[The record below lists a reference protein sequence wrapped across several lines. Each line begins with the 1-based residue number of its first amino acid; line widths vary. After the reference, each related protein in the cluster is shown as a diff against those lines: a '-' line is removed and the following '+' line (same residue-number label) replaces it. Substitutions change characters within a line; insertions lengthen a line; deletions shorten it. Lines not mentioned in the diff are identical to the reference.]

1 MKMIIQ
7 MLHSRWMM
15 VITLSFIIY
24 HLSFSPIGAQTE
36 TNMREVLVQAENDY
50 RIGRIEQ
57 ARDTLLKD
65 LAGFHDNLRQNALRL
80 IALSYLA
87 RFDMEHTQQYA
98 TLMLQENP
106 YYTPSASDPAAFAD
120 MVNDIKAGMTATIT
134 TASSQAE
141 SLAEVPVPTTLIT
154 EQMIRD
160 CGGRNLQEVLAAYV
174 PGMNLIDCDDDI
186 NIAMRG
192 IYSNTQEKILIMLN
206 GHRLNSH
213 ATNTAAPDFS
223 ISLEKVKQIEVLRG
237 PASSLY
243 GGVALTAVVN
253 IITKQGGDVDGLQAK
268 AGAGNYGQVKADAL
282 FGKRYFDLDI
292 LVWGS
297 GYRSNGERR
306 NVVGERVGESP
317 YSMPVDDVRL
327 GRIGTRPTYDFGL
340 QLGWKGLQFL
350 YDTHFSQV
358 VAPFTMT
365 SLALSYDHDR
375 YRTYN
380 GLLPSFSTASRH
392 IDLSYQWSMF
402 NGRCSMKAAATYDK
416 SDLTRYQVI
425 NDEPMPTL
433 GMAIGLPEDVTTVF
447 AQYGGISR
455 YVNGQEQDYGAQL
468 KGNYSYTVGD
478 DHKGNI
484 GFGAEYGHFQLDDIR
499 YQIGYD
505 FEQTFFEDPILRNAG
520 KGSENSGDVYLQ
532 LKHQWNFSLFSR
544 QFSLFANV
552 GLRYDYKDR
561 YDDSKVNE
569 FSPRVALILLR
580 PKWSARL
587 SYSKSFV
594 DAPYIYRKANLLST
608 LMSGAQASEA
618 GSLSPEGVHS
628 LQLSFAGT
636 NWVSN
641 LNFEVNGF
649 YNRANDLIMTH
660 VIDYQNVSKNQTCGI
675 ELMAKYEP
683 FRMLAIHA
691 NLTWTKTFKSNLM
704 GLELPDELKEYYS
717 ADIDANNNT
726 PALRSN
732 LVLAWQ
738 VSKPLR
744 LHTHLLFESA
754 QTSYNTD
761 LVKLIQ
767 ATNNIQI
774 ATEYYY
780 QGDMDMATAYGLQA
794 IDAMQ
799 HITMQKH
806 IPARAILNVGGQYKV
821 GALTFAL
828 DIHNLLGTHYY
839 RSGMN
844 TNLIPQQ
851 GRWFIGS
858 VGIQL

>member
-1 MKMIIQ
+1 MMIKRY
-7 MLHSRWMM
+7 LFLL
-15 VITLSFIIY
+15 LSFTI
-24 HLSFSPIGAQTE
+24 FFNCPTFAQD
-36 TNMREVLVQAENDY
+36 NSKMREVLVQAENDY

-57 ARDTLLKD
+57 AREALIHN
-65 LAGFHDNLRQNALRL
+65 LAGFHGNLRQNALRL

-87 RFDMEHTQQYA
+87 CFDMEQTQKYA

-106 YYTPSASDPAAFAD
+106 YYTPSANDPATFAD

-141 SLAEVPVPTTLIT
+141 SLAEVPVPTALIT
-154 EQMIRD
+154 EQMIHD

-253 IITKQGGDVDGLQAK
+253 IITKQGADLDGLQAK
-268 AGAGNYGQVKADAL
+268 AGAGNYGQMRADAV
-282 FGKRYFDLDI
+282 FGKHYLDLDLLI
-292 LVWGS
+292 WGS
-297 GYRSNGERR
+297 AYRSSGERR
-306 NVVGERVGESP
+306 NVVNERIGESP
-317 YSMPVDDVRL
+317 YSMPVEEVRL
-327 GRIGTRPTYDFGL
+327 GRIGTPPTYDFGL

-380 GLLPSFSTASRH
+380 GLLPGFSTASRH
-392 IDLSYQWSMF
+392 ADLSYQWSMF
-402 NGRCSMKAAATYDK
+402 NDQFSMKAAVTYDK
-416 SDLTRYQVI
+416 SDLTRYQAI

-433 GMAIGLPEDVTTVF
+433 GAAIGLPDDVAKVF
-447 AQYGGISR
+447 GQYGGISR
-455 YVNGQEQDYGAQL
+455 YVNGQEQDYGIQL
-468 KGNYSYTVGD
+468 KGNYNYSVGD
-478 DHKGNI
+478 NHHGNI

-505 FEQTFFEDPILRNAG
+505 FEQTFFEDPLLRNAG
-520 KGSENSGDVYLQ
+520 KDSENSGDAYVQ
-532 LKHQWNFSLFSR
+532 LKHQWRSLI
-544 QFSLFANV
+544 LNA
-552 GLRYDYKDR
+552 GLRYDYKER
-561 YDDSKVNE
+561 YDNSKVNE

-580 PKWSARL
+580 PKWSVRL

-594 DAPYIYRKANLLST
+594 DAPYIYRKANLLSK
-608 LMSGAQASEA
+608 LMEGGQASEA
-618 GSLSPEGVHS
+618 GSLSPERVHS

-636 NWVSN
+636 NWVHG

-649 YNRANDLIMTH
+649 YNRANNLIMTNI
-660 VIDYQNVSKNQTCGI
+660 IDYENVSKNQTCGV
-675 ELMAKYEP
+675 ELMASYEP
-683 FRMLAIHA
+683 SRKLTSHL

-704 GLELPDELKEYYS
+704 GLDLPDAFKEFFS
-717 ADIDANNNT
+717 ADIDTNNNT
-726 PALRSN
+726 PALRGN
-732 LVLAWQ
+732 LVVGWQ
-738 VSKPLR
+738 TTKRLR
-744 LHTHLLFESA
+744 LHSHLLFEGR

-761 LVKLIQ
+761 LVKVIQ
-767 ATNNIQI
+767 ATNYIQ
-774 ATEYYY
+774 AANAYYE
-780 QGDMDMATAYGLQA
+780 QGDMVQSYACTLQA
-794 IDAMQ
+794 LEYIQQIVMKKDM
-799 HITMQKH
+799 
-806 IPARAILNVGGQYKV
+806 PARAIVNIGGQYVV
-821 GALTFAL
+821 GPVTLGL
-828 DIHNLLGTHYY
+828 DIQNLLGTKYY

-851 GRWFIGS
+851 GRWFLAS
-858 VGIQL
+858 VGIRL

>member
-1 MKMIIQ
+1 MLFSAVANFSLFT
-7 MLHSRWMM
+7 LHSSLCM
-15 VITLSFIIY
+15 
-24 HLSFSPIGAQTE
+24 AQTD
-36 TNMREVLVQAENDY
+36 TRMREVLSQAESDY

-57 ARDTLLKD
+57 ARDALLQELHNFRGSQK
-65 LAGFHDNLRQNALRL
+65 QNALRL

-98 TLMLQENP
+98 TQMLQENP
-106 YYTPSASDPAAFAD
+106 YYTPSASDPATFAD
-120 MVNDIKAGMTATIT
+120 MVNGIKAGMTATIT

-141 SLAEVPVPTTLIT
+141 SLTEVPVPTTLIT

-206 GHRLNSH
+206 GHRLNSY

-253 IITKQGGDVDGLQAK
+253 IITKQGADVDGLQAR
-268 AGAGNYGQVKADAL
+268 AGAGNYGQVRADAV
-282 FGKRYFDLDI
+282 FGKRYFDLDM
-292 LVWGS
+292 LLWGS
-297 GYRSNGERR
+297 AYRSSGEKYD
-306 NVVGERVGESP
+306 VTDERIGESP
-317 YSMPVDDVRL
+317 YGMPVDEVRL

-340 QLGWKGLQFL
+340 QLSWKGLKLL

-365 SLALSYDHDR
+365 SLALSYDHGR

-380 GLLPSFSTASRH
+380 GLLPGFSTASRH
-392 IDLSYQWSMF
+392 ADLSYQWTTG
-402 NGRCSMKAAATYDK
+402 NIQWKAAATYDK
-416 SDLTRYQVI
+416 SDLTRYQAI

-433 GMAIGLPEDVTTVF
+433 GVAIGLPEDVTQVF
-447 AQYGGISR
+447 ARYGGISR

-468 KGNYSYTVGD
+468 KAGYSYAIGD
-478 DHKGNI
+478 SHKGNV

-505 FEQTFFEDPILRNAG
+505 FEQTFFEDPVLRNAG
-520 KGSENSGDVYLQ
+520 KGSENSGDAYVQ
-532 LKHQWNFSLFSR
+532 LKHQWRSLI
-544 QFSLFANV
+544 LNA

-561 YDDSKVNE
+561 YDETHVNE

-608 LMSGAQASEA
+608 LMSGNDEREA
-618 GSLSPEGVHS
+618 GSLSPERVHS

-636 NWVSN
+636 NWVRGF
-641 LNFEVNGF
+641 NFEVNGF
-649 YNRANDLIMTH
+649 YNRATDLIMTH
-660 VIDYQNVSKNQTCGI
+660 VIDYENVSKNQTAGV
-675 ELMAKYEP
+675 ELMASYEP
-683 FRMLAIHA
+683 SRTLSCHA

-704 GLELPDELKEYYS
+704 GLELPDELKEFYT
-717 ADIDANNNT
+717 ADINANNNT
-726 PALRSN
+726 PALRGN
-732 LVLAWQ
+732 LVVGWQ
-738 VSKPLR
+738 ASKRLR
-744 LHTHLLFESA
+744 LHGHLLFESR

-767 ATNNIQI
+767 ATNYLQT
-774 ATEYYY
+774 AAYYY
-780 QGDMDMATAYGLQA
+780 NQGDREQASVYGLQA

-799 HITMQKH
+799 HVTMQKDMA
-806 IPARAILNVGGQYKV
+806 ARAIVNLGGQYTV
-821 GALTFAL
+821 GPVTLGL
-828 DIHNLLGTHYY
+828 DVHNLLGTRYY

-858 VGIQL
+858 VGIRL

>member
-1 MKMIIQ
+1 MKKIKQ

-15 VITLSFIIY
+15 VIALSFIIY
-24 HLSFSPIGAQTE
+24 HLSFSPAGAQGE
-36 TNMREVLVQAENDY
+36 TRMREILVQAENDY

-57 ARDTLLKD
+57 ARDALLHD
-65 LAGFHDNLRQNALRL
+65 LAGFHGNLRQNALRL

-87 RFDMEHTQQYA
+87 RFDMEQTQKYA

-106 YYTPSASDPAAFAD
+106 YYTPSASDPPSFAD
-120 MVNDIKAGMTATIT
+120 MVNDIKSGMTATIT

-154 EQMIRD
+154 EQMIHD

-253 IITKQGGDVDGLQAK
+253 IITKQGADIDGMQAR
-268 AGAGNYGQVKADAL
+268 AGVGNYGQVRADAV
-282 FGKRYFDLDI
+282 FGKRYFDLDM

-297 GYRSNGERR
+297 VYRSSGEQR

-340 QLGWKGLQFL
+340 QLGCKGLQFL

-380 GLLPSFSTASRH
+380 GLLPGFSTASRH
-392 IDLSYQWSMF
+392 ADLSYQWSMF
-402 NGRCSMKAAATYDK
+402 NDQCSMKAAVTYDK

-433 GMAIGLPEDVTTVF
+433 GAAIGLPEDVTQVF
-447 AQYGGISR
+447 TQCGGISR
-455 YVNGQEQDYGAQL
+455 YVNGQEQDYGVQF

-478 DHKGNI
+478 NHKGNI

-505 FEQTFFEDPILRNAG
+505 FEQTFFEDPLLRNAG
-520 KGSENSGDVYLQ
+520 KGSENSGDVYVQ
-532 LKHQWNFSLFSR
+532 LKHQWRSLI
-544 QFSLFANV
+544 LNV
-552 GLRYDYKDR
+552 GLRYDYKNR
-561 YDDSKVNE
+561 YDDSRVNE

-608 LMSGAQASEA
+608 LMSGGQASEA
-618 GSLSPEGVHS
+618 GVLSPERVHS
-628 LQLSFAGT
+628 LQLSFAST
-636 NWVSN
+636 NWVRG

-649 YNRANDLIMTH
+649 YNRANDLIMTQI
-660 VIDYQNVSKNQTCGI
+660 IDYQNVSKNQTCGV
-675 ELMAKYEP
+675 ELMTSYEP
-683 FRMLAIHA
+683 SPKLAFHA
-691 NLTWTKTFKSNLM
+691 NLTWIHTFKSNLM
-704 GLELPDELKEYYS
+704 GLDLPDELKEYFS
-717 ADIDANNNT
+717 PDINANNNT
-726 PALRSN
+726 PALRGN
-732 LVLAWQ
+732 LVIGWQ
-738 VSKPLR
+738 AAKRLR
-744 LHTHLLFESA
+744 LHTHLLFESQ

-767 ATNNIQI
+767 ASNGIQI
-774 ATEYYY
+774 ATQYYY
-780 QGDMDMATAYGLQA
+780 QGDMEQATIYGLQA
-794 IDAMQ
+794 IEAMQ
-799 HITMQKH
+799 HIIMQKDM
-806 IPARAILNVGGQYKV
+806 PARAIVNMGGQYTV
-821 GALTFAL
+821 GSFTVGL

-851 GRWFIGS
+851 GRWFICS
-858 VGIQL
+858 VGIRL